1 MRTGSKGKSQHN
13 FDSHVQDILPEAKK
27 LPSDLNRCCCDDKI
41 NASGRTLLKNCNNHN
56 LRIGN
61 GQTFGDRLG
70 NYTCF
75 NYEGAS
81 AVDYLIVEETIYE
94 KILNFRVLPS
104 TFDSK
109 HSPSIATLK
118 CHTKLQT
125 KKGKLL
131 NPPKTYKWDSQNSQ
145 R

>member
-1 MRTGSKGKSQHN
+1 M
-13 FDSHVQDILPEAKK
+13 QDILPEAKK
-27 LPSDLNRCCCDDKI
+27 LPSDLNRCYCDDKI
-41 NASGRTLLKNCNNHN
+41 NASGRNLLKNCNNDN

-81 AVDYLIVEETIYE
+81 VVDYHIVEESTYE
-94 KILNFRVLPS
+94 KIFNFRVLPP

-109 HSPSIATLK
+109 QH
-118 CHTKLQT
+118 
-125 KKGKLL
+125 LL
-131 NPPKTYKWDSQNSQ
+131 NPLKTYKWDSQNFFPKFK
-145 R
+145 